1 MSWQHLW
8 GDGMTRRG
16 RKRRALRRAL
26 VGTMLATCI
35 ALLGTQIALGAN
47 GQSCSTSHGTVAAA
61 SAQQFDTLVSA
72 AQAGNTDAMVEV
84 GYMYRDGLGVER
96 NLVRAHAWLSFA
108 AYKGAPVGVSRRE
121 VSACMSPEEIRLSD
135 AQFFSFLQREEED

>member
-1 MSWQHLW
+1 
-8 GDGMTRRG
+8 
-16 RKRRALRRAL
+16 
-26 VGTMLATCI
+26 MLATGV

-47 GQSCSTSHGTVAAA
+47 GQSCSPSHGTVAAA

-72 AQAGNTDAMVEV
+72 AEAGNTDAMVEV

-108 AYKGAPVGVSRRE
+108 AHKGAAVGLSRRE

-135 AQFFSFLQREEED
+135 AQFFSFLQRQEED